1 MVRACRWMRSRR
13 ARGERGQSLV
23 EFALIFPI
31 FILLF
36 IGLIEFAVTLSV
48 QLNVNYASRDSALIS
63 AEVGDASGADC
74 LILQRLDRAL
84 GGGAAHH
91 SDIIE
96 VRIFWADANGNEIA
110 ANAYNEG
117 GIGTTCTFAD
127 GSTAT
132 VPYSA
137 VPGGL
142 NYIPVDRCTVLAG
155 CGTDLQGRSHPGL
168 DTIGVAINFHHD
180 WLTPLPN
187 LVQVP
192 PNGIT
197 FERSNTMRMEPV
209 L

>member
-1 MVRACRWMRSRR
+1 VTRPPRWMR
-13 ARGERGQSLV
+13 ARGKGDGRGQSLV

-36 IGLIEFAVTLSV
+36 IGLIEFSVTLSV
-48 QLNVNYASRDSALIS
+48 MLNVNYASRDSALLS
-63 AEVGDASGADC
+63 AEVGDAAGADC

-91 SDIIE
+91 SDIQQ
-96 VRIFWADANGNEIA
+96 VRIFWADSNGTELA
-110 ANAYNEG
+110 ANVYSEG
-117 GIGTTCTFAD
+117 GIGTTCTFSD
-127 GSTAT
+127 GTTAT
-132 VPYSA
+132 VPYTV

-142 NYIPVDRCTVLAG
+142 NYVGSDRCTVLVG
-155 CGTDLQGRSHPGL
+155 CGTDSQGRSHPVL
-168 DTIGVAINFHHD
+168 DTIGVAIFFHHD

-192 PNGIT
+192 PNGVT
-197 FERSNTMRMEPV
+197 FDRSNSMRMEPV